1 MLKEAKEI
9 LSRSRSK
16 EALDTGDPG
25 RQRSKRRTK
34 SKQILS
40 NQELGII
47 QKKRMRQNRNSIFK
61 SGTDS
66 TDFGRPLCILF
77 VPLCLFQK
85 PTAGL
90 NRVHSE
96 FGIQRLPW
104 FWHTEKNMVANNKNQ
119 AVSVGL
125 LQRNAVKHRNLC
137 GKPENSCHLLSIQC
151 VPLNSEITVSRDIIC
166 CLLSSFQIQ
175 ESTCQLF

>member
-1 MLKEAKEI
+1 MLKEAEEI

-16 EALDTGDPG
+16 EALDTGNPG

-40 NQELGII
+40 NQEHTEKKDEAE
-47 QKKRMRQNRNSIFK
+47 QKQYLQKW
-61 SGTDS
+61 TDS

-90 NRVHSE
+90 NRGHSE

-104 FWHTEKNMVANNKNQ
+104 FWHTQKNMVANNKNQ
-119 AVSVGL
+119 AVSLGL
-125 LQRNAVKHRNLC
+125 LQRNAVKHRNLY
-137 GKPENSCHLLSIQC
+137 GKPENSCHLLSSQC

-166 CLLSSFQIQ
+166 CLLSSFQI
-175 ESTCQLF
+175 